1 MNTHK
6 NKPRQEVIVSLTSF
20 PAAISYAVRAVKSI
34 LAGSVL
40 PDRIVIYLTF
50 SDFGEAGIPQD
61 LLNLA
66 SSNPIF
72 EIRNHEPDLR
82 SYQKLI
88 PALQDFPEAVI
99 VTVDDDIAY
108 HRNMLRNLLKAH
120 QEIPNTI
127 LAYRVRRIIP
137 DAPYSMWKRYKWYH
151 FLKKRIHASYKN
163 LQTGVGGALYPPHSL
178 KTEMLDVERY
188 SKIAPTTDDIWFW
201 AAAVA
206 NKTKIAPVPFGRNK
220 LRYVGKPLDISLK
233 KINIKSNI
241 DRNSAAMQAILENYP
256 HIREIIEKEAH
267 NGKDD

>member
-1 MNTHK
+1 MNARQD
-6 NKPRQEVIVSLTSF
+6 KPKQEVIVSLTSF
-20 PAAISYAVRAVKSI
+20 PAAISYAVGAVRSI

-40 PDRIVIYLTF
+40 PDKVVLYLTF
-50 SDFGEAGIPQD
+50 SDFGAAGIPKD
-61 LLNLA
+61 LLELA
-66 SSNPIF
+66 ENNPIF
-72 EIRNHEPDLR
+72 EIRNNEPDLH

-88 PALQDFPEAVI
+88 PALKDFPEAVI
-99 VTVDDDIAY
+99 VTVDDDIVY

-120 QEIPNTI
+120 REIPNTI

-137 DAPYSMWKRYKWYH
+137 DAPYSMWKRYKWYQ

-206 NKTKIAPVPFGRNK
+206 NKTKIAPVPFGRQK

-233 KINIKSNI
+233 KINIKSGI
-241 DRNSAAMQAILENYP
+241 DRNSATMQAILENYP
-256 HIREIIEKEAH
+256 YIREIIEKEMH
-267 NGKDD
+267 NGKND